1 MLNAIDTIVRES
13 GRMMLKE
20 TDPEI
25 ILKEGHAN
33 YVTQTDRDVQ
43 DFLLNKL
50 TALMPGS
57 AFFGEEQEN
66 DTLTQKPTWVV
77 DPIDGT
83 TNYIRGLHHS
93 SVSVALSVGK
103 RLELAA
109 VYNPYRDEMFLA
121 QAGGGA
127 RLNDQAIRCAET
139 PFEHAVVSFGS
150 SLYVP
155 GLLDA
160 TMSAVR
166 EYMRVCGD
174 LRRFGSAALDLAYV
188 ACGRCD
194 VFFEYSLSPWDYAAG
209 LLLVQEA
216 GGKTELLNIPG
227 DILDFSRPASVF
239 AASAVC
245 FEKARAIAAENKPG
259 ENIA

>member
-1 MLNAIDTIVRES
+1 MLQAVAAIVRKS
-13 GRMMLKE
+13 GQMMLKE
-20 TDPEI
+20 ITPEV

-43 DFLLNKL
+43 DFLLEKL
-50 TALMPGS
+50 TALLPESG
-57 AFFGEEQEN
+57 FFGEEQEN
-66 DTLTQKPTWVV
+66 SALTDQPTWVV

-103 RLELAA
+103 QLALAA

-121 QAGGGA
+121 QAGKGA
-127 RLNDQAIRCAET
+127 SLNGQSIRCADT
-139 PFEHAVVSFGS
+139 PFEHAVVAFGS
-150 SLYVP
+150 SLYSPQLVN
-155 GLLDA
+155 A

-216 GGKTELLNIPG
+216 GGKTALLNLPG
-227 DILDFSRPASVF
+227 KRLDFSKPASVF

-245 FEKARAIAAENKPG
+245 FEKAHAIAARHEP
-259 ENIA
+259 ADDMA

>member
-1 MLNAIDTIVRES
+1 MLKTIDAIVRES

-20 TDPEI
+20 TDPEVT
-25 ILKEGHAN
+25 LKEGHAN

-43 DFLLNKL
+43 DFLRGKL
-50 TALMPGS
+50 TALLPGS
-57 AFFGEEQEN
+57 DFFGEEQDN
-66 DTLTQKPTWVV
+66 GVLTDHPTWVV

-121 QAGGGA
+121 QAGKGA
-127 RLNDQAIRCAET
+127 TLNGQAIHCSVT
-139 PFEHAVVSFGS
+139 PFEHAVVAFGS
-150 SLYVP
+150 SLYSPELV
-155 GLLDA
+155 DA
-160 TMSAVR
+160 TMSAIR

-194 VFFEYSLSPWDYAAG
+194 VFFEFSLSPWDYAAG

-216 GGKTELLNIPG
+216 GGKTDLLNLTA
-227 DILDFSRPASVF
+227 DHLDFTKPASVF

-245 FEKARAIAAENKPG
+245 FDKARAIAAKNEPENKT
-259 ENIA
+259 A